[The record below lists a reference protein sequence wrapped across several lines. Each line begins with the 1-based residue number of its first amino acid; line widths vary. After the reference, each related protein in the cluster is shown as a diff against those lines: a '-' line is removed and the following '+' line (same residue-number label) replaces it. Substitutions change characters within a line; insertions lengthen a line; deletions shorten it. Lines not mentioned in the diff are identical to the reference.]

1 MIGSAVIG
9 SAVFGTLA
17 AAALAAGLAFA
28 PAPRREPSRA
38 NELLRSPHPT
48 DDVVELLDDISRDIR
63 SGLSLTAA
71 VTAAL
76 AARPTVLPAT
86 ASALGRGV
94 PVHDALLAAPVSG
107 SDEALAAH
115 AIRLAHRSG
124 ERADAVAEQAAGI
137 LRERRAWQ
145 HERHAQAAQ
154 ARLSARVLTW
164 LPIVFAA
171 WGLATSSRVRLAY
184 GSTPVTLWCTGAGI
198 ALNICGSWW
207 MHRIIGGDRP

>member
-9 SAVFGTLA
+9 SVVFGTLA

-86 ASALGRGV
+86 ASALG
-94 PVHDALLAAPVSG
+94 PVSG